1 VLLNYKFKNFCSF
14 KDEAEFS
21 LRSTESNRCDFPEN
35 YFHGINDVLKSA
47 VIVGENAGGKS
58 NFIKSLQ
65 YLKKFF
71 KDNQPVKI
79 QFRLFE

>member
-1 VLLNYKFKNFCSF
+1 MLLSYKFKNFCSF
-14 KDEAEFS
+14 KEEVEFS
-21 LRSTESNRCDFPEN
+21 LLATEDKRTDFTEN
-35 YFHGINDVLKSA
+35 YFHGVTDVLKSA

-71 KDNQPVKI
+71 KDN
-79 QFRLFE
+79 

>member
-1 VLLNYKFKNFCSF
+1 MLLSYKFKNFSSF

-21 LRSTESNRCDFPEN
+21 LRATEDKRKDFPEN
-35 YFHGINDVLKSA
+35 YFHGMTDILKLA

-65 YLKKFF
+65 LIIF
-71 KDNQPVKI
+71 
-79 QFRLFE
+79 LL